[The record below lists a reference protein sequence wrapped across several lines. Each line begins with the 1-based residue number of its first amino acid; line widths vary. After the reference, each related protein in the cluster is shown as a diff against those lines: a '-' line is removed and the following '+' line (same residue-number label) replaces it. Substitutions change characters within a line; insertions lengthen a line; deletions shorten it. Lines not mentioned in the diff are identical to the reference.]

1 MSNVPK
7 LLNISTWRVQIS
19 QDFIEFN
26 DIKNWSPERQVEVFR
41 NMIRK
46 YIYKNSPLSEERIT
60 KALQAFTNAYELAKY
75 KFQDIERNTGGR
87 YFDHLV
93 RVMQYVIQHTNE
105 HSIKKT
111 LIAICHDLIEDT
123 DVDFSTL
130 KSIFG
135 THIALGTLL
144 ISKEPIKKFI
154 KQEDIQKFHQIE
166 RVWILNQKWLP
177 SDEYLQKKSY
187 SPEHITPEEL
197 EAEQMYESLEEKYK
211 DVRNAKYF
219 SHMMSDGSYECEE
232 KIDENTPC
240 INKFYNHALSLLAS
254 PNLSLKVDKQ
264 TVQQIVFDALE
275 VKFWDRID
283 NLRTTEIYDD
293 FNEKNIKKAQRKM
306 QETKDFFYHISKE
319 FDTLKGTQF
328 YKLIKTEI
336 LKMERYIIQKR
347 VEVTL

>member
-1 MSNVPK
+1 MSNIPK
-7 LLNISTWRVQIS
+7 LLDISAWSVWIN

-46 YIYKNSPLSEERIT
+46 YIYKNSQLSEERIT

-75 KFQDIERNTGGR
+75 KFQDIERNTWGR

-93 RVMQYVIQHTNE
+93 RVMQYVIQHTKE

-130 KSIFG
+130 RSIFG

-154 KQEDIQKFHQIE
+154 KQEDIKIFHEIE

-177 SDEYLQKKSY
+177 SDEFLQRKSY
-187 SPEHITPEEL
+187 HSEYITPDEIM
-197 EAEQMYESLEEKYK
+197 AEDRYQILEEKYK
-211 DVRNAKYF
+211 DIRNAKYF
-219 SHMMSDGSYECEE
+219 SHMLSDGTYEYEE
-232 KIDENTPC
+232 VIAENTPC
-240 INKFYNHALSLLAS
+240 MNKFYNYALSFLAS
-254 PNLSLKVDKQ
+254 SRLHLKLSSQ
-264 TVQQIVFDALE
+264 EVQQIVFDALE

-293 FNEKNIKKAQRKM
+293 FNEKNLKKAQRKM

-328 YKLIKTEI
+328 YRLIKTEI
-336 LKMERYIIQKR
+336 LKMEKYIIKKSI
-347 VEVTL
+347 EATL